1 MYQLQIGG
9 HFATVLNFADCALRA
24 GFHVGSDFDQTEN
37 VLAET
42 TLAQGVLALG
52 GLVSDLLL
60 LDDAKT
66 TAFANDLDKKAV
78 VQFVGAEDKLVV
90 S

>member
-1 MYQLQIGG
+1 
-9 HFATVLNFADCALRA
+9 
-24 GFHVGSDFDQTEN
+24 
-37 VLAET
+37 
-42 TLAQGVLALG
+42 
-52 GLVSDLLL
+52 VSDLLL

>member
-1 MYQLQIGG
+1 M
-9 HFATVLNFADCALRA
+9 
-24 GFHVGSDFDQTEN
+24 GSDFDQTEN

-52 GLVSDLLL
+52 GLVPDLLL

-66 TAFANDLDKKAV
+66 TAFANDLDEQAV
-78 VQFVGAEDKLVV
+78 V
-90 S
+90 